1 MADPDPEDAVLLQRV
16 ANGDEAALLLL
27 HKRYVNLVYSMAL
40 HILRDPS
47 LAEEVTQDVFLKLW
61 QKSERYDSR
70 RGRFATWLLSVTRF
84 AAIDRLRYEGR
95 RFAPS
100 SEPPGSEEMNSGD
113 WRQQADWEQGQ
124 QLRMLLWELPPDQR
138 ELIELAYFGG
148 MTHRDLAEYLH
159 LPLGTV
165 KSRLRLGLQRLRA
178 LWLEGA
184 SEDQKRHEP

>member
-1 MADPDPEDAVLLQRV
+1 MADPGPDDAILLQRV
-16 ANGDEAALLLL
+16 ANGDNEALLLL
-27 HKRYVNLVYSMAL
+27 HERYVNLVYSMAL
-40 HILRDPS
+40 HILGDS
-47 LAEEVTQDVFLKLW
+47 FLAEEVTQDVFLKLW
-61 QKSERYDSR
+61 QKSERYDPR

-95 RFAPS
+95 HFAPS
-100 SEPPGSEEMNSGD
+100 SEAPDQSEVISDD
-113 WRQQADWEQGQ
+113 WHQQVDWEQGQ
-124 QLRMLLWELPPDQR
+124 QLRMLLWDLPPDQR

-148 MTHRDLAEYLH
+148 MTHRDLAEHLH

-178 LWLEGA
+178 LWLEGS

>member
-1 MADPDPEDAVLLQRV
+1 MADPDLDDAVLLQRV
-16 ANGDEAALLLL
+16 ADGDENALLLL
-27 HKRYVNLVYSMAL
+27 HTRYVNLVYSMAL

-61 QKSERYDSR
+61 QKGERYDPR
-70 RGRFATWLLSVTRF
+70 RGRFTTWLLSITRF

-95 RFAPS
+95 HFVPS
-100 SEPPGSEEMNSGD
+100 AELSEQAEVNSD
-113 WRQQADWEQGQ
+113 EWLPQPDWEQGQ
-124 QLRMLLWELPPDQR
+124 QLRMLLWALPPEQR

-148 MTHRDLAEYLH
+148 MTHQDLAEYLH

-178 LWLEGA
+178 LWLEGS
-184 SEDQKRHEP
+184 SEDRKREP

>member
-1 MADPDPEDAVLLQRV
+1 MADSYPDDTVLLQRV
-16 ANGDEAALLLL
+16 ANGDESALLLL
-27 HKRYVNLVYSMAL
+27 HTRYVNLVYSMAL

-61 QKSERYDSR
+61 QKSERYDPR

-95 RFAPS
+95 HFAPS
-100 SEPPGSEEMNSGD
+100 SELSGQEAVNSGG

-148 MTHRDLAEYLH
+148 MTHRDLAEHLR

-184 SEDQKRHEP
+184 SEDQKRYEP